1 MILLAALIFGLIT
14 FGFALLTLL
23 PVILGFLAVGVY
35 MEGKAHPAVAT
46 SGVPG
51 TTQAPDA
58 VMPAVHEPR
67 SPEAVAWSR
76 SVLLAARE

>member
-35 MEGKAHPAVAT
+35 MEGKAHPAPEVAGADRPVPARAVAT
-46 SGVPG
+46 RQEALETHGC
-51 TTQAPDA
+51 A
-58 VMPAVHEPR
+58 VIT
-67 SPEAVAWSR
+67 S
-76 SVLLAARE
+76 